1 MKTLSV
7 SVAYMP
13 LVDALPLIAA
23 QELGFAEAEG
33 IALDLIAAPSWSSV
47 RDMLS
52 FGRVDAAH
60 LLSPMPVAMA
70 LGLGSVTTPLAAVS
84 VLSVNGNIIGVSRAV
99 EERLRANGYGF
110 DFRDAALAAD
120 ALAASIDGPLTIGVP
135 FPFSMH
141 VELLHYWIESTGLAK
156 QGFEVRTVPPPLMA
170 QALEDG
176 TINAF
181 CVGEPWGSVAVENG
195 VGALLLPG
203 NAIWSFAPEKVLA
216 VRTNWAETEPEL
228 LTRMM
233 RAVWQG
239 GRWAARPESRTTAA
253 EMLSRPEYLGVPAEV
268 IDRALTGRFIISS
281 RGEQRKTDGHVE
293 FFDGAANFPWRSQAQ
308 WIGSRLAKR
317 FDLDQKESQSTA
329 AGIFRSDL
337 FRAALQN
344 TGADIPGA
352 SQKLEGAIRHPT
364 AVASL
369 KGGLILQPDT
379 FFDACIFEPLDE
391 N

>member
-1 MKTLSV
+1 MKTLSI

-33 IALDLIAAPSWSSV
+33 IALDLVAAPSWSSV

-84 VLSVNGNIIGVSRAV
+84 VLSANGNMIGVSRTV
-99 EERLRANGYGF
+99 EQRLRDQGYGF
-110 DFRDAALAAD
+110 DFGDARAAAQALAKATE
-120 ALAASIDGPLTIGVP
+120 GTLTIGVP

-141 VELLHYWIESTGLAK
+141 VELLNYWLDSTGLSDP
-156 QGFEVRTVPPPLMA
+156 GIEIRTVPPPLMA
-170 QALEDG
+170 QALRDG
-176 TINAF
+176 SIDAF
-181 CVGEPWGSVAVENG
+181 CVGEPWGSVAVEQE

-203 NAIWSFAPEKVLA
+203 KAIWSFAPEKVLA
-216 VRTNWAETEPEL
+216 VRSGWAETEPEL
-228 LTRMM
+228 LMRMM
-233 RAVWQG
+233 RAVWRAA
-239 GRWAARPESRTTAA
+239 RWAARPESRTAAA
-253 EMLSRPEYLGVPAEV
+253 EMLSRPGYLDVPAEL
-268 IDRALTGRFIISS
+268 IDRALTGQFIISG
-281 RGEQRKTDGHVE
+281 RGDQRNTDGHVD
-293 FFDGAANFPWRSQAQ
+293 FFDGAANFPWRSQAK
-308 WIGSRLAKR
+308 WIGSRLAHR
-317 FDLDQKESQSTA
+317 FGLDQRQAQATA
-329 AGIFRSDL
+329 AGVFRSDL

-344 TGADIPGA
+344 TGADLPGA

-369 KGGLILQPDT
+369 KGGLILKPDT
-379 FFDACIFEPLDE
+379 FFDGQVFEPLDE
-391 N
+391 K

>member
-1 MKTLSV
+1 
-7 SVAYMP
+7 
-13 LVDALPLIAA
+13 
-23 QELGFAEAEG
+23 
-33 IALDLIAAPSWSSV
+33 
-47 RDMLS
+47 
-52 FGRVDAAH
+52 
-60 LLSPMPVAMA
+60 
-70 LGLGSVTTPLAAVS
+70 
-84 VLSVNGNIIGVSRAV
+84 
-99 EERLRANGYGF
+99 
-110 DFRDAALAAD
+110 
-120 ALAASIDGPLTIGVP
+120 
-135 FPFSMH
+135 
-141 VELLHYWIESTGLAK
+141 
-156 QGFEVRTVPPPLMA
+156 MA

-176 TINAF
+176 SINAF

-203 NAIWSFAPEKVLA
+203 NSIWSFAPEKVLA
-216 VRTNWAETEPEL
+216 VRTDWAETEPEL
-228 LTRMM
+228 LTRMI

-239 GRWAARPESRTTAA
+239 ARWAARPESRTAAA

-268 IDRALTGRFIISS
+268 IDRALTGRFIISN
-281 RGEQRKTDGHVE
+281 RGEQRETDGHVE

-308 WIGSRLAKR
+308 WIGSRLARR

-329 AGIFRSDL
+329 AGVFRSDL

-369 KGGLILQPDT
+369 KGELILQPDT
-379 FFDACIFEPLDE
+379 FFDECIFEPLDE